1 MADVSVRPARAADAG
16 EIARIQFDTWRV
28 AYARLLPADLL
39 ATVTTEQAEARWA
52 AAVTAPPSERHHLL
66 VACEQDRVV
75 GFVAFGPAGS
85 DPDDPANV
93 EDVAGAFAGEDDPP
107 APGSV
112 GVILTLL
119 VEPRFGRRGHGSRLL
134 AAAVD
139 HLRVDDVTHAVT
151 WVPEADTAS
160 ISLYES
166 AGWEPDGYVRA
177 LDADGQQL
185 REVRLHARLD
195 EPAQP

>member
-1 MADVSVRPARAADAG
+1 MADVSVRPARTADAG

-28 AYARLLPADLL
+28 AYPRLLPADLL

-75 GFVAFGPAGS
+75 GFVAFGPAE
-85 DPDDPANV
+85 PDDV
-93 EDVAGAFAGEDDPP
+93 VGAFVDEDDPP
-107 APGSV
+107 APGGV

-134 AAAVD
+134 AAVMD

-151 WVPEADTAS
+151 WVPEGDTAS

-185 REVRLHARLD
+185 REVRLHTRLD